1 MAASYHSFWPAFMV
15 AGTVLTV
22 IIIVCAVFYF
32 FFAFG
37 LYTMAKRRQIE
48 YPWLAWIPIVMF
60 YTVGKLADTYAEKF
74 LGKKTNYAVLLLS
87 LYVGVFVL
95 YLIMGLV
102 FPFFVNMSYVLWP
115 VYIFLVVL
123 TVAAVVTTV
132 VFYFISLYRIYNWH
146 SSSSAALVVLSI
158 LFSVIVPFT
167 IFAIRQGDNPLLYR
181 QPPYGGYGQPQPP
194 YGQPPQQPYQQTPQQ
209 PYQQPQQPQQ
219 QYGRQQQPPNGNGQ
233 NER

>member
-22 IIIVCAVFYF
+22 IIIICAVFYF

-60 YTVGKLADTYAEKF
+60 YTMGKLADTYAEKF

-87 LYVGVFVL
+87 LYVGVFIL
-95 YLIMGLV
+95 YLIMMVV
-102 FPFFVNMSYVLWP
+102 FPFTAGAAYLFWP
-115 VYIFLVVL
+115 VYVILM
-123 TVAAVVTTV
+123 TVTIAIAITTA
-132 VFYFISLYRIYNWH
+132 VFYLIALYRIYNWH
-146 SSSSAALVVLSI
+146 TSSSSVLLVLSI
-158 LFSVIVPFT
+158 FFSVIVPFT
-167 IFAIRQGDNPLLYR
+167 VFAIRQGDNPLLYR
-181 QPPYGGYGQPQPP
+181 QPPYGGNGQPQPP

-209 PYQQPQQPQQ
+209 PYQQPQQQQQ